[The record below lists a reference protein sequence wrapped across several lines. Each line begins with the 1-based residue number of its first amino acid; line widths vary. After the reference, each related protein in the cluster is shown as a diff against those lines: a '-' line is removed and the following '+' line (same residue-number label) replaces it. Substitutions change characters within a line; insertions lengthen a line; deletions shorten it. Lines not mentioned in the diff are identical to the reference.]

1 MKIFLS
7 YVLGVILLYITALGL
22 NWIFI
27 ALNGST
33 VFIFFVILVSA
44 GIYTTKSKE
53 IQRLHER
60 ILKLEGCDHENQK

>member
-7 YVLGVILLYITALGL
+7 YVLGVILLYITALVL

-27 ALNGST
+27 ALNGNT

-44 GIYTTKSKE
+44 GIYTTKTKE

-60 ILKLEGCDHENQK
+60 ILKLEGYDHENQK